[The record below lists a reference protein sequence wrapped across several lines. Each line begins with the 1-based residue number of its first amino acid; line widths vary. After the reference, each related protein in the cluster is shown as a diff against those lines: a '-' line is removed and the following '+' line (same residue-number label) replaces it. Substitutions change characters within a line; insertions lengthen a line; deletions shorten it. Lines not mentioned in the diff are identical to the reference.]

1 MRDWPGAC
9 VESFGL
15 VDDNDLIIRHWEVTA
30 RVHKAFL
37 FGFLDLFDFLIF
49 LLTWRELAWV
59 SWSVRRGR
67 ARSCEYVWIAQSHSG
82 RSSSLDARGPGPDL
96 TWQRTLAVVVCA
108 ALEGVFKGRK

>member
-1 MRDWPGAC
+1 M
-9 VESFGL
+9 
-15 VDDNDLIIRHWEVTA
+15 
-30 RVHKAFL
+30 
-37 FGFLDLFDFLIF
+37 
-49 LLTWRELAWV
+49 TWRELAWV

-108 ALEGVFKGRK
+108 ALARGDIYSHVRVNTNAHRLCRVLLSLPI